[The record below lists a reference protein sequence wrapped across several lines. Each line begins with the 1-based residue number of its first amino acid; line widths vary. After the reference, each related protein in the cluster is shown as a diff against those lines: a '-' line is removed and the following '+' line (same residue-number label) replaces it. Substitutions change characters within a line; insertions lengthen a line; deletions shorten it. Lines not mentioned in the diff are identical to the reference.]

1 MNLSK
6 KNRIGIIKAFFLAV
20 LILWNLRTWLSQSYY
35 EIGLLFFS
43 IIFIFFHFYQ
53 LSKSRN
59 INLKYSI
66 IHVFL
71 LGIFVYTFI
80 NLRAN
85 ASLTGILN
93 WLRHIVV
100 LFFILLMNDNEM
112 TFVIILVT
120 KIFAGILAISLP
132 FYFMYLFGVSLP
144 YREIS
149 IGIRAEVY
157 RNYYFFLKDS
167 DIIPRF
173 QSIFIEPGHLGMFA
187 SFLLYINRYKIK
199 EREIFAIFVGA
210 MFTLSLAAYVLI
222 FLGFII
228 FRFEEKMGQI
238 LKLVGIIIIIMGCGY
253 IFYALF
259 PENII
264 SKAIIFRLTL
274 DKTNTRGFTGNNRTT
289 WEFNEYYREYV
300 ITDPQNLLLG
310 VGTEIFNKKFSLR
323 NSSYKTFIFMNG
335 LISLFLLIF
344 FYLGLVYSRKSRL
357 YFGLFLVYCISFW
370 QRPYA
375 LNDYQ
380 LLLFIFAGAT
390 FNSKKYLIKY
400 G

>member
-1 MNLSK
+1 
-6 KNRIGIIKAFFLAV
+6 
-20 LILWNLRTWLSQSYY
+20 
-35 EIGLLFFS
+35 
-43 IIFIFFHFYQ
+43 
-53 LSKSRN
+53 
-59 INLKYSI
+59 
-66 IHVFL
+66 
-71 LGIFVYTFI
+71 
-80 NLRAN
+80 
-85 ASLTGILN
+85 LTGILN

-100 LFFILLMNDNEM
+100 LFFVLLMNDNEM

-149 IGIRAEVY
+149 IGIREGVY
-157 RNYYFFLKDS
+157 RNYIFFLKDS

-187 SFLLYINRYKIK
+187 SFLLYINHYRIK
-199 EREIFAIFVGA
+199 KREMFIIFVGT
-210 MFTLSLAAYVLI
+210 MFTLSLAAYVLT

-228 FRFEEKMGQI
+228 FKFEEKRGQI
-238 LKLVGIIIIIMGCGY
+238 FKLLRIIIIITGCSY
-253 IFYALF
+253 IFYTLF

-264 SKAIIFRLTL
+264 NRAIIFRLTL
-274 DKTNTRGFTGNNRTT
+274 DRTKTRGFIGNNRTT
-289 WEFNEYYREYV
+289 WEFDEYYRKYV
-300 ITDPQNLLLG
+300 INDSRNLLLG
-310 VGTEIFNKKFSLR
+310 VGTEIFSRKFSR
-323 NSSYKTFIFMNG
+323 GNSSYKTFIFMNG
-335 LISLFLLIF
+335 LVSLFLLMF
-344 FYLGLVYSRKSRL
+344 FYLGLVYSRKNRL

-390 FNSKKYLIKY
+390 FNTKNVLIKD